1 MRHPAAGC
9 GHESAGV
16 YDREGNT
23 VRPAAAPVL
32 KVSTRH
38 SLSEHWADL
47 IDINAGRIAT
57 GEASIEDVGWE
68 IFRTILDVAS
78 GRKQTWADRWGLHN
92 DLCLF
97 NPAPVT

>member
-1 MRHPAAGC
+1 M
-9 GHESAGV
+9 V
-16 YDREGNT
+16 L
-23 VRPAAAPVL
+23 AAAPVL

-47 IDINAGRIAT
+47 IDINAGTESRQERYQYRRRRL
-57 GEASIEDVGWE
+57 GNLQDDFGCGK
-68 IFRTILDVAS
+68 RY
-78 GRKQTWADRWGLHN
+78 RKQTWADRWGLHN